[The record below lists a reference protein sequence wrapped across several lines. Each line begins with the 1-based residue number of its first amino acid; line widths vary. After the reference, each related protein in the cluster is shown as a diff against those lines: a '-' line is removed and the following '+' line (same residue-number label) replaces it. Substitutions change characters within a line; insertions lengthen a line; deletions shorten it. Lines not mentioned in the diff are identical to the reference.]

1 MSFSTPNWDMALS
14 ITLLLLRETYT
25 ELRIYMPISLST
37 GSAVAMDAMV
47 RRVVSGTAVVSGGA
61 VSVVSATGAS
71 VAEVGSGTGSGV
83 RVTITGCSLVCTGG
97 SVSGSVSGCVWT
109 GAAVVSVGSG
119 ASVAVGSVTH
129 GSSGGGPQGL
139 QGS

>member
-1 MSFSTPNWDMALS
+1 M
-14 ITLLLLRETYT
+14 
-25 ELRIYMPISLST
+25 
-37 GSAVAMDAMV
+37 

-71 VAEVGSGTGSGV
+71 VAGVGSGTGSGV
-83 RVTITGCSLVCTGG
+83 RVTITDCYLVCTGG
-97 SVSGSVSGCVWT
+97 SVSGSVYGSVSGCVWT

-129 GSSGGGPQGL
+129 GSSGGGPQGH